1 MSSGGNNGPR
11 QQHVERIV
19 RQVLAELLGGAA
31 KPGSSATAGEL
42 VLVERVVSV
51 RELEGK
57 LTGVARV
64 LAPRG
69 AVFTPAARDLL
80 KEKGIAVASAVAST
94 TNKTAKRV
102 TLGIAE
108 TSFEPATLVSELT
121 RDGWQVERL
130 PQVGL
135 VSVSDELCE
144 QVVKGGVR
152 GLLITEQTAAAI
164 CLANR
169 QSGVRA
175 ALAGDPASLPAA
187 IQQVAPNM
195 LVVDPRGK
203 SPFAWKRL
211 LKTWSDAGERACP
224 EHLRKTLG

>member
-1 MSSGGNNGPR
+1 MSSGGNNDR
-11 QQHVERIV
+11 QKQHVEQIV
-19 RQVLAELLGGAA
+19 RQVLSELLGGASR
-31 KPGSSATAGEL
+31 PTQATVGEL

-57 LTGVARV
+57 LTGVVRV
-64 LAPRG
+64 LVPRG

-80 KEKGIAVASAVAST
+80 KEKRIAVASAVAT
-94 TNKTAKRV
+94 ATNKTAKRV

-108 TSFEPATLVSELT
+108 TTFDPAALVGELT

-152 GLLITEQTAAAI
+152 GLLITEQTAAAL

-169 QSGVRA
+169 HRGVRA
-175 ALAGDPASLPAA
+175 ALAGDPVSLAA
-187 IQQVAPNM
+187 TIEQVAPNT

-203 SPFAWKRL
+203 SQFAWKRL

-224 EHLRKTLG
+224 EHLKKTLG